1 MGSRTLIRSHE
12 ELNVYRLAFDASM
25 KILELSKKFPREETY
40 SLTDQISRSS
50 RSVASPSSLLHRSP
64 ARCGHTSALLVGLLS
79 AVLLTFFGCGN
90 DNGEIG
96 NYRYRSDMHE
106 QPSFR
111 KHEDPRPPVKGTV
124 PVGGIELAI
133 RDSAAA
139 ARLSNPVRPT
149 AENADTARVFY
160 ETYCTPC
167 HGLGGKGDGPVAAK
181 FQVPPDLT
189 DEKYRTAPDGY
200 IYYVIRHGRLI
211 MPPHYEAIKSHE
223 RWLIVNH
230 LRTLQR

>member
-1 MGSRTLIRSHE
+1 MI
-12 ELNVYRLAFDASM
+12 A
-25 KILELSKKFPREETY
+25 P
-40 SLTDQISRSS
+40 
-50 RSVASPSSLLHRSP
+50 SLLLL
-64 ARCGHTSALLVGLLS
+64 AALVLS
-79 AVLLTFFGCGN
+79 LAILGCGS
-90 DNGEIG
+90 DDGEIG

-106 QPSFR
+106 QPSYR
-111 KHEDPRPPVKGTV
+111 KHEDPRPPVRGTV
-124 PVGGIELAI
+124 PVAGLQLAI

-139 ARLSNPVRPT
+139 ARLVNPVKHT
-149 AENADTARVFY
+149 AANADTAKFLY

-167 HGLGGKGDGPVAAK
+167 HGLGAKGDGPVAAK

-189 DEKYRTAPDGY
+189 EAKYRNAPDGY

-211 MPPHYEAIKSHE
+211 MPPFYEAIKSHE